1 MTICD
6 VSAVDRLL
14 DFYGEY
20 LKVNYEGETYELADL
35 RDFLEDR
42 KITMSLDDCIV
53 DRNGIYK
60 NEKHVISIV
69 DLETFGKD
77 DLIKV

>member
-6 VSAVDRLL
+6 VTAIDRLL

-20 LKVNYEGETYELADL
+20 LKVKFENEVYELADL
-35 RDFLEDR
+35 RDFLEDQN
-42 KITMSLDDCIV
+42 IAMSLDDCLV

-60 NEKHVISIV
+60 NNEHIVSVINLDS
-69 DLETFGKD
+69 FGKD

>member
-6 VSAVDRLL
+6 VTAIDRLL

-20 LKVNYEGETYELADL
+20 LKVKFENEVYELADL
-35 RDFLEDR
+35 RDFLEDQN
-42 KITMSLDDCIV
+42 IAMSLDDCLV

-60 NEKHVISIV
+60 NNEHIVSIV
-69 DLETFGKD
+69 NLDSFGKD

>member
-1 MTICD
+1 MTLCD
-6 VSAVDRLL
+6 VSAIDRLL

-20 LKVNYEGETYELADL
+20 LKVKYEGEIYELADL

-42 KITMSLDDCIV
+42 KIAMSLDDCIV

-60 NEKHVISIV
+60 NENHVVSILN
-69 DLETFGKD
+69 LETFGKD

>member
-6 VSAVDRLL
+6 VTAIDRLL

-20 LKVNYEGETYELADL
+20 LKVKFENEIYELADL
-35 RDFLEDR
+35 RDFLEDQN
-42 KITMSLDDCIV
+42 IAMSLDDCLV

-60 NEKHVISIV
+60 NNEHIVSIV
-69 DLETFGKD
+69 NLDSFGKD

>member
-6 VSAVDRLL
+6 VTAIDRLL

-20 LKVNYEGETYELADL
+20 LKVKFENEIYELADL
-35 RDFLEDR
+35 RDFLEDQN
-42 KITMSLDDCIV
+42 IAMSLDDCLV

-60 NEKHVISIV
+60 NNEHIVSIV
-69 DLETFGKD
+69 NLDSFGKD
-77 DLIKV
+77 DIIKV